1 MKIRLKFDYTSS
13 LIYIPDGFVL
23 DIKLL
28 QMNFLKWVEEQPEC
42 ILLDKTGAC
51 GISYSSDDFLRYVN
65 DELLY
70 ETSEKAYYIK
80 EAKNTKTRIPTLF
93 F

>member
-1 MKIRLKFDYTSS
+1 MIIRLKFDYTSS

-23 DIKLL
+23 DTKLL
-28 QMNFLKWVEEQPEC
+28 QMNFLKWVEDQPEC
-42 ILLDKTGAC
+42 ILPDKTGAC

-65 DELLY
+65 EELLC
-70 ETSEKAYYIK
+70 ETSEKAYYIQ
-80 EAKNTKTRIPTLF
+80 ENKNDKTRIPALF

>member
-1 MKIRLKFDYTSS
+1 MIIRLKFDYTSS

-23 DIKLL
+23 DLKLL
-28 QMNFLKWVEEQPEC
+28 QLDFLKWVEEQPEC

-65 DELLY
+65 EELLG
-70 ETSEKAYYIK
+70 ETNEKAYYIQ
-80 EAKNTKTRIPTLF
+80 ETKNNKTRIPTLF

>member
-1 MKIRLKFDYTSS
+1 MKIRLKFEYTSS

-23 DIKLL
+23 DINLL
-28 QMNFLKWVEEQPEC
+28 QMNFLKWVEEQPDC
-42 ILLDKTGAC
+42 IVLNKTRAC

-65 DELLY
+65 DEILY
-70 ETSEKAYYIK
+70 ETNEKAYYIN
-80 EAKNTKTRIPTLF
+80 EVKNTEKRIPTLF